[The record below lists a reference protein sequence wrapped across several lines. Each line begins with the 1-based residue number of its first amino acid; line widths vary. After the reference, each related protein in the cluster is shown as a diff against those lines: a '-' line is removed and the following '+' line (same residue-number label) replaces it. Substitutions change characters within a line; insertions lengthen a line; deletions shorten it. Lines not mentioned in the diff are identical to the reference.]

1 MRRAHRLRIAAVL
14 FIAVFLSS
22 CAFLQKNKDLIL
34 DIGKTGV
41 IVLSADDLAIQ
52 IADYIAG
59 DGIAINGLLLPDGP
73 VDYGLRVAD
82 FMKGNLNL
90 PAIDVALQYP
100 QYLAD
105 FKAKMLEGQA
115 VLIAYAIRS
124 GKPIPQTI
132 QVMWGNG
139 LDAIR
144 LFDKAK
150 EFHDRTLKL
159 SILYETLK
167 PYALLGLKLGGVPI
181 PIKGTVQQNQNGVQI

>member
-1 MRRAHRLRIAAVL
+1 MRRTHRLRIAAVL

-41 IVLSADDLAIQ
+41 IVLSADDLAVQ

-59 DGIAINGLLLPDGP
+59 DEIAIDGMLLPDGP
-73 VDYGLRVAD
+73 IDYGLRVAH

-124 GKPIPQTI
+124 GKPIPQNI
-132 QVMWGNG
+132 QIMWGNG

-150 EFHDRTLKL
+150 ELHDRTLKL

-167 PYALLGLKLGGVPI
+167 PYALLGLKLGGVHI
-181 PIKGTVQQNQNGVQI
+181 PIKGTVQQHQNGVQI